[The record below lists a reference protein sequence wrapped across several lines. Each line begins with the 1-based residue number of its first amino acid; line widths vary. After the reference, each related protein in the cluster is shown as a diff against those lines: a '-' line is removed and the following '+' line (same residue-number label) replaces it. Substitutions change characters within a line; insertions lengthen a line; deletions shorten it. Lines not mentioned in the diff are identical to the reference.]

1 MIKLKNISKT
11 FSKGTAKELRILDKI
26 NFEISKGE
34 FAILLGNNGSG
45 KSTLLKTI
53 SGDLN
58 ADSGELLLDGN
69 DITSLP
75 AYKRSKYLFYVQ
87 QTRDSNLVPNL
98 SVLDLFMLAKTQNSP
113 LYKILSKKSWSDNI
127 VSLLSSFKNGLEN
140 RIGEQVWS
148 LSGGE
153 HQMITLLIAA
163 EVIKNNPKTSNLLLL
178 DEHIAHLD
186 PNASKIVMEF
196 TTELIKEYGLTTLM
210 VTHNITIA
218 QRYGNRILAINN
230 NSIVYDHKYE
240 SNETRDINKL
250 LELISP

>member
-1 MIKLKNISKT
+1 MLKLKNISKT
-11 FSKGTAKELRILDKI
+11 FSKGTARELRVLDQI

-53 SGDLN
+53 SGELN
-58 ADSGELLLDGN
+58 ADSGELFLNGN
-69 DITSLP
+69 NVTFLP

-87 QTRDSNLVPNL
+87 QSRDSNLVPNL
-98 SVLDLFMLAKTQNSP
+98 SVIDLFMLAKNQNSP
-113 LYKILSKKSWSDNI
+113 LYKILRKKNWYENI
-127 VSLLSSFKNGLEN
+127 VSHLSSFKNGLEN
-140 RIGEQVWS
+140 RIGEQIWS

-186 PNASKIVMEF
+186 PNAAKTVMEF
-196 TTELIKEYGLTTLM
+196 TTQLIKEYGLTTLM

-230 NSIVYDHKYE
+230 NNIVYDHKYDF
-240 SNETRDINKL
+240 NETRDINQL